1 MVVVVLDISATGLL
15 PSLPPGSLESR
26 EVCEE
31 TYSHVDVVEPREDWL
46 SAAVV
51 DGVWWLR
58 GEITLISH

>member
-15 PSLPPGSLESR
+15 PSLSSGSLKSR

-31 TYSHVDVVEPREDWL
+31 TYSHMDVVKPREDWL
-46 SAAVV
+46 SAAAVW
-51 DGVWWLR
+51 WWLR